1 MDINCIMAIGLGDIY
16 DKLKELI
23 TIVDKVRV
31 NTEEIKELKNSQI
44 EIKKNQEEMQG
55 NILKLMEGQKHILER
70 LEYKEELSSLK
81 IKLAEHIAACEKAKA

>member
-1 MDINCIMAIGLGDIY
+1 MAIGLGDIY
-16 DKLKELI
+16 EKLKELI

-31 NTEEIKELKNSQI
+31 NTEEIKELKKS
-44 EIKKNQEEMQG
+44 QEEMRG
-55 NILKLMEGQKHILER
+55 NILKLMEGQKHILDR

>member
-1 MDINCIMAIGLGDIY
+1 MTIGFADIY

-23 TIVDKVRV
+23 TMVDRVRE
-31 NTEEIKELKNSQI
+31 NTEEIKELKNSQ
-44 EIKKNQEEMQG
+44 EQIKKGQEEMQA

-81 IKLAEHIAACEKAKA
+81 VKLAEHIAACEKAKA